1 MSNPKSKS
9 VKKGKA
15 QVFRDARLNEDFSIQ
30 VRDDRFIL
38 TDASDEV
45 GDEWVDVDMAMPD
58 AIEMAEDIKQEE
70 NPLLDSVVAK
80 IPKDEEKYTF
90 KDGELKLHI
99 ESLSWN
105 VYVFEKQ
112 ADRVK

>member
-15 QVFRDARLNEDFSIQ
+15 HVFRDARLNEDFSIQ

-58 AIEMAEDIKQEE
+58 QSKTTARWSYII
-70 NPLLDSVVAK
+70 LDSL
-80 IPKDEEKYTF
+80 I
-90 KDGELKLHI
+90 I
-99 ESLSWN
+99 
-105 VYVFEKQ
+105 
-112 ADRVK
+112 